1 MSYTCITAGA
11 SGLILSIIFYIVSL
25 YFYAKI
31 VIELLISMQSNWSNL
46 IGIPI
51 KFIHSERYSFRKIDQ
66 MGWFNSMHCCTYTDT
81 FRKLEWFTKFH
92 LRLWHCVRTD
102 FIIDMV
108 PLTDCASLAYIMV
121 LNPFIT
127 LVDIAMNDILEAWR
141 KKNQIAEKCSKIYV
155 AYYIYL
161 M

>member
-1 MSYTCITAGA
+1 M
-11 SGLILSIIFYIVSL
+11 
-25 YFYAKI
+25 
-31 VIELLISMQSNWSNL
+31 
-46 IGIPI
+46 
-51 KFIHSERYSFRKIDQ
+51 
-66 MGWFNSMHCCTYTDT
+66 
-81 FRKLEWFTKFH
+81 
-92 LRLWHCVRTD
+92 RTD

-127 LVDIAMNDILEAWR
+127 MVDIAMNDILEAWR